1 MSILNQEGKM
11 KRFLTILLVL
21 VLSFSL
27 FVSCDPNTAQK
38 DSNDDDNKPS
48 GGGYISGRTF
58 N

>member
-1 MSILNQEGKM
+1 M

-21 VLSFSL
+21 VLSFFL
-27 FVSCDPNTAQK
+27 FVSCDPNTAKK
-38 DSNDDDNKPS
+38 DLTQNDDNKTS

>member
-48 GGGYISGRTF
+48 GGVYLR
-58 N
+58 